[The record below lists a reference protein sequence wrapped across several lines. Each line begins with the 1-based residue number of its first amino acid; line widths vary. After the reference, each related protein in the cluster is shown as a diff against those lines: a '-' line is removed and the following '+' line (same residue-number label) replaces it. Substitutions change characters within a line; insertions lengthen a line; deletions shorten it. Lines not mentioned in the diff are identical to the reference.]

1 MNEDDWLPFYSAAGE
16 MEQRNGM
23 SRAQARKQ
31 VRQAC
36 ADQLITSMKAPC
48 DDGHRLPFEFW
59 KRIAPKEWREREVDY
74 DEQDAEGCEI
84 EVMIFEPDFRSWIE
98 QQCAPQS
105 DRDAVIAK
113 RLRKGLPG
121 RDVSWKVFC
130 DGVRKDCGTS
140 PATRGFSNETIENIT
155 RQIMKVHS

>member
-1 MNEDDWLPFYSAAGE
+1 MNEDDWLPFYSATGE
-16 MEQRNGM
+16 MEQRSSL
-23 SRAQARKQ
+23 SRAVARKQ

-84 EVMIFEPDFRSWIE
+84 
-98 QQCAPQS
+98 
-105 DRDAVIAK
+105 
-113 RLRKGLPG
+113 
-121 RDVSWKVFC
+121 
-130 DGVRKDCGTS
+130 
-140 PATRGFSNETIENIT
+140 
-155 RQIMKVHS
+155 